1 MLLEHKKAVVYGAAG
16 AIGGA
21 VARTFA
27 HEGADLFLAGRT
39 KAKVESVAEEISAAG
54 GVAEAAEVDALDE
67 DAIEKHMDDVV
78 ARAQRIDVLFNAISL
93 DDVQGTLLVDMSA
106 EDFAQPVIK
115 ATRTQFLTARAAARR
130 MVRQGSGVIMSI
142 TVAPTPVP
150 HHGGF
155 GVACAAVEG
164 LWRSFAA
171 ELGPHGIRLVILR
184 SAGSPD
190 ASDVKQTFEHHARAA
205 GISPE
210 EFLAEASQRD
220 LASASS
226 DAVGGGRG
234 RGHHGV
240 GSCQRDDRG
249 HGQRHVRVLG
259 RRVSP
264 ALTTDAARQPRRRTG
279 GSGYG

>member
-1 MLLEHKKAVVYGAAG
+1 MLLEHKKAVIYGAGG

-21 VARTFA
+21 VARAFA

-39 KAKVESVAEEISAAG
+39 RARVESVAEEISAAG

-78 ARAQRIDVLFNAISL
+78 ARAQRIDVLFNAVGM

-115 ATRTQFLTARAAARR
+115 ATRTQFLTARAVARR

-150 HHGGF
+150 HHGGY
-155 GVACAAVEG
+155 GVACGAVEG

-190 ASDVKQTFEHHARAA
+190 APDVKQTFEHHARAA
-205 GISPE
+205 GISPG
-210 EFLAEASQRD
+210 EFLAEASSGTLLRRLPMLSEVAEAAVVMASD
-220 LASASS
+220 RASAMT
-226 DAVGGGRG
+226 
-234 RGHHGV
+234 GV
-240 GSCQRDDRG
+240 MANVTCGFWVD
-249 HGQRHVRVLG
+249 V
-259 RRVSP
+259 
-264 ALTTDAARQPRRRTG
+264 
-279 GSGYG
+279 

>member
-67 DAIEKHMDDVV
+67 DAVDARDEDAVERHADDVV
-78 ARAQRIDVLFNAISL
+78 ARAQRIDVLFNAIGM

-106 EDFAQPVIK
+106 EDFAQPIIK

-130 MVRQGSGVIMSI
+130 MVRHGSGVIMSI

-190 ASDVKQTFEHHARAA
+190 ASDIKQTFEHHARAA

-210 EFLAEASQRD
+210 EFLAEASSGTLLRRLPMLSEVAEAAVIMASD
-220 LASASS
+220 RASAMT
-226 DAVGGGRG
+226 
-234 RGHHGV
+234 GV
-240 GSCQRDDRG
+240 MANVTCGFWVD
-249 HGQRHVRVLG
+249 V
-259 RRVSP
+259 
-264 ALTTDAARQPRRRTG
+264 
-279 GSGYG
+279 

>member
-1 MLLEHKKAVVYGAAG
+1 MLLEHKTAVIYGAAG

-21 VARTFA
+21 VARAFA

-39 KAKVESVAEEISAAG
+39 RARVESVAGEISAAG

-67 DAIEKHMDDVV
+67 DAIEKHMDHVV
-78 ARAQRIDVLFNAISL
+78 ARAQRIDVLFNAIGM

-115 ATRTQFLTARAAARR
+115 ATRTQFLTA
-130 MVRQGSGVIMSI
+130 
-142 TVAPTPVP
+142 P
-150 HHGGF
+150 HHGGY

-190 ASDVKQTFEHHARAA
+190 APDIKETFEHHARAA

-210 EFLAEASQRD
+210 EFLAEASSGTLLRRLPMLSEVAEAAVVMASD
-220 LASASS
+220 RASAMT
-226 DAVGGGRG
+226 
-234 RGHHGV
+234 GV
-240 GSCQRDDRG
+240 MANVTCGFWVD
-249 HGQRHVRVLG
+249 V
-259 RRVSP
+259 
-264 ALTTDAARQPRRRTG
+264 
-279 GSGYG
+279 